1 MDKAR
6 KQRLLGVL
14 ALVVLFG
21 AYVGWSERPRILLHY
36 SGQASAPIAYSYKEQ
51 GVETFSG
58 EIRPGQVREF
68 PVKLF
73 GGSDY
78 RIAFSFHRGEEKY
91 ASFSTAGLGHP
102 GPVCRYRAERID
114 PAAAGGSDPAAMNR
128 FREMDCKRKC
138 LKWL

>member
-78 RIAFSFHRGEEKY
+78 RID
-91 ASFSTAGLGHP
+91 LP
-102 GPVCRYRAERID
+102 GV
-114 PAAAGGSDPAAMNR
+114 AGGSDSEYVEPLLDSGVCSNTA
-128 FREMDCKRKC
+128 
-138 LKWL
+138 

>member
-58 EIRPGQVREF
+58 EIRPGQVRE
-68 PVKLF
+68 
-73 GGSDY
+73 Y

-91 ASFSTAGLGHP
+91 ASFSTKPGWGTLDLYVDTELSVSTQPPPEGL
-102 GPVCRYRAERID
+102 IQQQ
-114 PAAAGGSDPAAMNR
+114 
-128 FREMDCKRKC
+128 
-138 LKWL
+138 

>member
-1 MDKAR
+1 MFFVFFF
-6 KQRLLGVL
+6 KQKT
-14 ALVVLFG
+14 AYEISACLVG
-21 AYVGWSERPRILLHY
+21 SEMCIRDSYVGWSERPRILLHY

-91 ASFSTAGLGHP
+91 ASFSTKPGWGTLDLYVDTELSVSTQPPPEGL
-102 GPVCRYRAERID
+102 IQQQ
-114 PAAAGGSDPAAMNR
+114 
-128 FREMDCKRKC
+128 
-138 LKWL
+138 

>member
-58 EIRPGQVREF
+58 EIRPGPRVSGEAVRRQRL
-68 PVKLF
+68 PDRLLLP
-73 GGSDY
+73 S
-78 RIAFSFHRGEEKY
+78 R
-91 ASFSTAGLGHP
+91 
-102 GPVCRYRAERID
+102 
-114 PAAAGGSDPAAMNR
+114 
-128 FREMDCKRKC
+128 
-138 LKWL
+138 

>member
-1 MDKAR
+1 
-6 KQRLLGVL
+6 QRLLGVL

-91 ASFSTAGLGHP
+91 ASFSTKPGWGTLDLYVDTELSVSTQPPPEGL
-102 GPVCRYRAERID
+102 I
-114 PAAAGGSDPAAMNR
+114 
-128 FREMDCKRKC
+128 
-138 LKWL
+138 

>member
-21 AYVGWSERPRILLHY
+21 VYVGWSERPRILLHY

-91 ASFSTAGLGHP
+91 ASFSTKPGWGTLDLYVDTELSVSTQPPPEGL
-102 GPVCRYRAERID
+102 IQQQ
-114 PAAAGGSDPAAMNR
+114 
-128 FREMDCKRKC
+128 
-138 LKWL
+138 

>member
-51 GVETFSG
+51 GWKPSPGRSG
-58 EIRPGQVREF
+58 PAR
-68 PVKLF
+68 
-73 GGSDY
+73 S
-78 RIAFSFHRGEEKY
+78 
-91 ASFSTAGLGHP
+91 ASF
-102 GPVCRYRAERID
+102 R
-114 PAAAGGSDPAAMNR
+114 
-128 FREMDCKRKC
+128 
-138 LKWL
+138 